1 MKLNIIKPIVITVLF
16 FVWQQSMASETFFT
30 ARCKTPFPES
40 MSSLQEF
47 IIKQGYVIS
56 RVQHVDKGLKARG
69 YDTGLYRIVF
79 FGKKDEIHAIQNNYP
94 ALIPYIPLNITIFED
109 GTYTGISTIDP
120 MSISNLYQSK
130 KIKLITKLW
139 HKDIFDIFNN
149 YKHCSF

>member
-1 MKLNIIKPIVITVLF
+1 MKLNIIKPIVISMLF
-16 FVWQQSMASETFFT
+16 IVCQQSIASKTFFT
-30 ARCKTPFPES
+30 ARCKAPFPES

-69 YDTGLYRIVF
+69 YDTGLYRVIF

-109 GTYTGISTIDP
+109 GTYTGISSIDP
-120 MSISNLYQSK
+120 ISISKLYQSN
-130 KIKLITKLW
+130 KIKSITKLW
-139 HKDIFDIFNN
+139 HNDVADIFTA
-149 YKHCSF
+149 YKRCSF